1 MADEPYAVIWDVD
14 GTLVDTGELHFEA
27 WVKMSDQLGRPYTRD
42 DFTVTFG
49 RRNPEIMKFLFGDRF
64 SDDEIDRLGEEKERL
79 YRQEAERGIDLLP
92 GVGQLLN
99 GLHESGIR
107 QAIGS
112 SAPRGNLELILRLT
126 KSAHYFGAVVGMEDT
141 KRGKPDPEVF
151 LAAAGKLGVKPER
164 CIVFE
169 DAIAGV
175 QAAKAGGMQCV
186 GVTFVGHH
194 PEDQLRAA
202 GADRIVKSFEELAVS
217 DVLAMLGRSG

>member
-1 MADEPYAVIWDVD
+1 MSSEPYAVIWDVD

-27 WVKMSDQLGRPYTRD
+27 WQKMTDHLGRPFTRD

-49 RRNPEIMKFLFGDRF
+49 RRNPEILRYLFGDRF
-64 SDDEIDRLGEEKERL
+64 SDAEIDALGERKEQL

-92 GVGQLLN
+92 GVTRLLQ
-99 GLHESGIR
+99 GLHEQGIR

-126 KSAHYFGAVVGMEDT
+126 RSAAYFGAVVAMEDT
-141 KRGKPDPEVF
+141 RRGKPDPEVF
-151 LAAAGKLGVKPER
+151 LTAAHRLGVAPER

-175 QAAKAGGMQCV
+175 EAAKAGGMQCV

-194 PEDQLRAA
+194 PEDKLRAA
-202 GADRIVKSFEELAVS
+202 GADRIVRSFEEVTTEEIVRMLAS
-217 DVLAMLGRSG
+217 